1 MEDHR
6 RQDIEATLARARK
19 TVADSREL
27 MAQVNLRIQETD
39 RLLAKQ
45 GLTREQVRSFR
56 FTSEQRQLVNDEL
69 KRRGLPPVQED
80 EEKVD
85 FDAMTAEVRAS
96 QLEMGSDSEDVVS
109 ERQRKFGNF
118 MREFRL

>member
-1 MEDHR
+1 MEDR
-6 RQDIEATLARARK
+6 RKQEIEETLARARK

-27 MAQVNLRIQETD
+27 MAQVNLRMQETD

-45 GLTREQVRSFR
+45 GLTREQVRGFK
-56 FTSEQRQLVNDEL
+56 FTAEQRQLVNDEL
-69 KRRGLPPVQED
+69 KRRGLPPVQD
-80 EEKVD
+80 DAVD

-96 QLEMGSDSEDVVS
+96 QIELGSDSDDVVA

-118 MREFRL
+118 MREIRL

>member
-6 RQDIEATLARARK
+6 KQDIEATLARARK

-96 QLEMGSDSEDVVS
+96 QLEMGADSEDGGPQ
-109 ERQRKFGNF
+109 RQRKLGNF
-118 MREFRL
+118 MRESPL